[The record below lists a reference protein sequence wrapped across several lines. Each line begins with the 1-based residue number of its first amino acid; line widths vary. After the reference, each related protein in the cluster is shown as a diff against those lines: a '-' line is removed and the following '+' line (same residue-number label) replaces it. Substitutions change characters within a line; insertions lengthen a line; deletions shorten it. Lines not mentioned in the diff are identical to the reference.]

1 MNKKILKLAIP
12 SIISNITIPLLGLID
27 VAIVGHLGAVGY
39 IGAIAIGGLIFNI
52 LYWNFGFLRMG
63 TSGMTSQAFGRKD
76 NSEIM
81 RVLVQSLAV
90 ALFFSSLMIILQYP
104 IQKMAFWLIDA
115 DSEVKEYA
123 LEYFQVCIWGAPSV
137 LMMYCFKGW
146 FIGMQNSK
154 LPMIVSIFVNIVN
167 IIASL
172 IFVFVLH
179 MKVAGVALGTIVAE
193 YSGLLLT
200 VILFQYKYSNFNKYI
215 SLKES
220 IHIKSMKRFFSINK
234 DIFLR
239 TLCLITVTT
248 IFTSTGARQGKLI
261 LAVNTLIMQ
270 LFTIFSYIMDGFA
283 YSGEALIG
291 RYVGAGDNLKV
302 KQTIRGL
309 FIWGLGVALFFTIL
323 YSLWGNELFKI
334 LTNEEE
340 VRVVANQYFY
350 WALIIPIAGFA
361 AFIWDGI
368 LIGATQTKIMLLSIF
383 YSMLAFLLI
392 YYLGGALDNN
402 NILWLAFI
410 VYLFTRGAVQT
421 FMSRKIFFGK
431 NKNLE

>member
-1 MNKKILKLAIP
+1 MNKKILNLAIP

-27 VAIVGHLGAVGY
+27 VAIVGHLGAVEY

-63 TSGMTSQAFGRKD
+63 TSGMTSQAFGRK
-76 NSEIM
+76 NNKEIM
-81 RVLVQSLAV
+81 SILLQSLAV

-104 IQKMAFWLIDA
+104 IHKIAFWLIDA
-115 DSEVKEYA
+115 DNDVKKYA
-123 LEYFQVCIWGAPSV
+123 LEYFRVCIWGAPGV

-154 LPMIVSIFVNIVN
+154 LPMIISIFVNIVN

-200 VILFQYKYSNFNKYI
+200 LILFQYKYSNLNKYM

-283 YSGEALIG
+283 YAGEALIG
-291 RYVGAGDNLKV
+291 RYVGAGDELKV
-302 KQTIRGL
+302 RQAIRGL
-309 FIWGLGVALFFTIL
+309 FTWGLSLALFFTLL
-323 YSLWGNELFKI
+323 YSLWGTELFKL
-334 LTNEEE
+334 LTNDKE
-340 VRVVANQYFY
+340 VHIVANQYFY
-350 WALIIPIAGFA
+350 WALIIPIMSFA
-361 AFIWDGI
+361 AFMWDGI

-392 YYLGGALDNN
+392 YYLGDALDNN
-402 NILWLAFI
+402 NSLWLAFV
-410 VYLFTRGAVQT
+410 VYLFFRGAAQT
-421 FMSRKIFFGK
+421 LMSRKVFFTK
-431 NKNLE
+431 KSKI